1 MRTTITID
9 DELVARAKVLAARSN
24 RTLGSVVEDG
34 LRQLLARHEEGDS
47 RVQVSLPVDGGS
59 GVLPG
64 VDLDDR
70 AAVADLLDDGAPR
83 AAV

>member
-34 LRQLLARHEEGDS
+34 LRQLLTRHEEGDS
-47 RVQVSLPVDGGS
+47 RAQVSLPVDGGS